1 VRKILP
7 LFCIFLAISCSR
19 EPLDGTVYVIRGDG
33 DVTRAA
39 AVGIYVLPFKTHTAF
54 IDAYSAEKKIQDD
67 IYLETYLNDTCRTFP
82 PLKKNLLNQ
91 YEKSLYEFS
100 SECQEEK
107 NSLIGIEIPQTIK
120 NKILREKERLTKLVA
135 QEQLRIEESIRSK
148 IKISFDYS
156 DLKWGTVTIKN
167 NSPYIVSSDGRG
179 TGGFVMGELATNCRD
194 DRVDI
199 YPGRSQTMH
208 LGCYYSPIVHELV
221 EKGAR
226 VVFEAFDIPA
236 LYMENFG
243 PVTEDKTLGSW
254 TFFKSLKQPQDD
266 GTEDSMTISG
276 LLEQVERRGQ
286 RVNFNNLAVQEV
298 GSGQLQNLK
307 SDLEKSQSL
316 HANSESCDLLI
327 LRKRET
333 ENLVCPSI
341 GSGRSTIQ
349 RFLENAIDLGIPD
362 ILPPDIRKNEP
373 MVSFV
378 QRNAIAKTTTDIDGK
393 FNLNKLPNE
402 PFLIYSSYQDK
413 FINVE
418 WLVPIENNENV
429 IELNNANSV
438 FQNDN

>member
-1 VRKILP
+1 
-7 LFCIFLAISCSR
+7 
-19 EPLDGTVYVIRGDG
+19 
-33 DVTRAA
+33 
-39 AVGIYVLPFKTHTAF
+39 
-54 IDAYSAEKKIQDD
+54 QDD
-67 IYLETYLNDTCRTFP
+67 R
-82 PLKKNLLNQ
+82 
-91 YEKSLYEFS
+91 
-100 SECQEEK
+100 
-107 NSLIGIEIPQTIK
+107 
-120 NKILREKERLTKLVA
+120 
-135 QEQLRIEESIRSK
+135 
-148 IKISFDYS
+148 
-156 DLKWGTVTIKN
+156 
-167 NSPYIVSSDGRG
+167 
-179 TGGFVMGELATNCRD
+179 
-194 DRVDI
+194 
-199 YPGRSQTMH
+199 
-208 LGCYYSPIVHELV
+208 
-221 EKGAR
+221 
-226 VVFEAFDIPA
+226 
-236 LYMENFG
+236 
-243 PVTEDKTLGSW
+243 
-254 TFFKSLKQPQDD
+254 
-266 GTEDSMTISG
+266 TEDSMTISG